1 MAASICVLPHSN
13 DMENLQFIVYNL
25 TVLMTIA
32 HFLDSAK
39 EREWTDVLYGGSYIG
54 WLVSSIALIGVAMA
68 GIVPV
73 WLGNQA
79 GDILSVLVGIGGLGA
94 AGYHI
99 PMHRS
104 GKSEVCHNGFSYGL
118 MAVLSALCILLIAMT
133 FLK

>member
-1 MAASICVLPHSN
+1 
-13 DMENLQFIVYNL
+13 MEHLQFIVYNL
-25 TVLMTIA
+25 TVLMVIA

-39 EREWTDVLYGGSYIG
+39 EREWTDFLYRGSYIG
-54 WLVSSIALIGVAMA
+54 WIISSLLLIAVALA

-79 GDILSVLVGIGGLGA
+79 GDILSVIVALGGLGA

-104 GKSEVCHNGFSYGL
+104 GKSKVCDNRFSYWL
-118 MAVLSALCILLIAMT
+118 MACLSILCLLLIIVT
-133 FLK
+133 ICDSR

>member
-1 MAASICVLPHSN
+1 
-13 DMENLQFIVYNL
+13 MENLQFIVYNL

-54 WLVSSIALIGVAMA
+54 WLVSSIVLIGVAMA

-73 WLGNQA
+73 WQDNQA

-99 PMHRS
+99 PMHRT
-104 GKSEVCHNGFSYGL
+104 GKSKVCDNRFSYAI
-118 MAVLSALCILLIAMT
+118 MVILSVSCLCLLT
-133 FLK
+133 SLFF